1 MLMKEPGDLILQHRN
16 LTWFDV
22 DNGMFEEFAL
32 NMGRQI
38 VPPQEH
44 RRPEALKDMG
54 FLPGQRYT
62 SVVPSSP

>member
-44 RRPEALKDMG
+44 RRPEALKEPLINSASMA
-54 FLPGQRYT
+54 QWCH
-62 SVVPSSP
+62 